1 MFRNLSIIRDQG
13 KIIDFLKNYKKGT
26 AQNLAN
32 CCTAVSDDP
41 DLPRFQTIREFYEGY
56 PGIVYNG
63 EEIFI
68 AGYVYDA
75 QTYADQVR
83 SKSLYQ
89 FHEEYQRYAKGFR
102 RWGEENDEFTFF
114 MQIYS
119 LSMYSTQQEFES
131 KLNEY
136 LSRQPM
142 SSFNLQK
149 FYQRKPDDPSDPI
162 NYSSE
167 KYFDKNGKEIG
178 IPAIAWTFNHKYA
191 NSEKYNSV
199 KHNEVHVLAHIA
211 NVADVFIH
219 ADDLGEVTTGF
230 NSRISSLFDAFK
242 LKKTLNDERQKLLA
256 YLENSDPLKSINR
269 DFEEQRQ
276 TLKNC
281 YAVEE
286 ERGKILLEKYSY
298 KKINL
303 AILEFIK
310 KQYDSG
316 NFEPM
321 SEEMKSAFFNKGLKT
336 DDKFDQQ
343 NPENKKRWVVNQI
356 SKIKKELG
364 FIDSDI
370 ETYKRKY
377 AGLSSTLDFFV
388 RSADSRIDI
397 IKSRIEQ
404 ESDNL
409 KNIKNE
415 FTDKFID
422 SFRFEIN
429 QHIKIADPNDKKIID
444 QDIARQLQKQVE
456 IKVYSPDPKIEFLGS
471 LEDHQ
476 FDLTKEEFIELLRV
490 SITENNLD
498 LFKFCLNFKAKGSS
512 IGVLDDIIKS
522 TESDGKIKKLKEDLS
537 TAINSIA
544 KLGDKKNKE
553 IFYGALTA
561 INQELI
567 DDEDYKKF
575 LEKKFTFCLDA
586 LESSPQEQEFFLKT
600 HKISSDLAHAISHRT
615 RMSTERFEE
624 VSQGRGIFEEMA
636 RGFAT
641 QHLHRRPEPHLSS
654 SQTSP
659 LQASNR
665 ATRSIN

>member
-1 MFRNLSIIRDQG
+1 MLHNLSIIRDQG

-32 CCTAVSDDP
+32 CCTAVSDDR
-41 DLPRFQTIREFYEGY
+41 DLPRFQTIREFYAGY
-56 PGIVYNG
+56 PGIVYNR
-63 EEIFI
+63 EVIFI
-68 AGYVYDA
+68 AGYVFDA
-75 QTYADQVR
+75 QTYADEVQ

-89 FHEEYQRYAKGFR
+89 FHEEYQRHAKGFR
-102 RWGEENDEFTFF
+102 RWEEENDKFTFF
-114 MQIYS
+114 SQTYS
-119 LSMYSTQQEFES
+119 LSMYSTQQGFEN
-131 KLNEY
+131 KFNEY

-142 SSFNLQK
+142 ASFNLDK
-149 FYQRKPDDPSDPI
+149 FYKRKPSNPSDPI
-162 NYSSE
+162 NYSSSG
-167 KYFDKNGKEIG
+167 YLDKDGNEIK

-219 ADDLGEVTTGF
+219 ADDLEPGHEF
-230 NSRISSLFDAFK
+230 YPRINSLFEAFK
-242 LKKTLNDERQKLLA
+242 FKKTLNDERQKLLA
-256 YLENSDPLKSINR
+256 YLENSDPSKSINR

-276 TLKNC
+276 TLQNC

-336 DDKFDQQ
+336 DDKFDPE
-343 NPENKKRWVVNQI
+343 NPENKKRWVDNQI
-356 SKIKKELG
+356 KKITEELG

-377 AGLSSTLDFFV
+377 AGLSSKLDFFV
-388 RSADSRIDI
+388 RSADSRINI
-397 IKSRIEQ
+397 IRSRIEQ
-404 ESDNL
+404 QSDKLENF
-409 KNIKNE
+409 KKD
-415 FTDKFID
+415 TDKFTD
-422 SFRFEIN
+422 NFRFEIN
-429 QHIKIADPNDKKIID
+429 QHIKITDLNDKKIID

-476 FDLTKEEFIELLRV
+476 FDLTKKEFIALLQV

-522 TESDGKIKKLKEDLS
+522 TESDSNIKKLKEDLS
-537 TAINSIA
+537 TAISSIA

-600 HKISSDLAHAISHRT
+600 HKISSDLAHAISHK
-615 RMSTERFEE
+615 TELSVERIAEIE
-624 VSQGRGIFEEMA
+624 KGRRVFEEMT

-641 QHLHRRPEPHLSS
+641 QPADRRPSTNSSS

-659 LQASNR
+659 LQVSNR